1 MRILISLL
9 FLMLPVSA
17 SAEKL
22 ETAVFASGCFWC
34 TQTDFDHVK
43 GVVKTTTGYLGGKTE
58 KPTYPDYVSGGHR
71 EAVLVQ
77 YDADIIPFSK
87 LVDTFWRTFDVT
99 DAGGQFCD
107 RGFAYSS
114 AIYVVDEAQKAA
126 AIQSKSE
133 AEKALGQSI
142 VTPILDMV
150 PFWPAE
156 EFHQNYAK
164 KKPLRY
170 SYYRFSC
177 GRNARVEEVW
187 GKNAYMNVEK
197 HE

>member
-9 FLMLPVSA
+9 FLLLPASA
-17 SAEKL
+17 FAEKL
-22 ETAVFASGCFWC
+22 ETAAFASGCFWC
-34 TQTDFDHVK
+34 TQTDFDHIK
-43 GVVKTTTGYLGGKTE
+43 GVVQTTTGYIGGKTQ
-58 KPTYPDYVSGGHR
+58 KPTYEDYVSGGHR
-71 EAVLVQ
+71 EAILVK
-77 YDADIIPFSK
+77 YDADLIPFSK

-114 AIYVVDEAQKAA
+114 ALYVGDEAQKAA
-126 AIQSKSE
+126 AVASKAD
-133 AEKALGQSI
+133 AEKALGQPI
-142 VTPILDMV
+142 VTPILDLA

-156 EFHQNYAK
+156 EHHQKYAE
-164 KKPLRY
+164 KKPIRY